1 LARIS
6 SWFSMMPLCTTET
19 PPEMCGCAFLSEG
32 TPCVAQRVW
41 PMPMLPCRPCAE
53 ASFSSSATRPQER
66 RRCMLPLIT
75 ATPAES

>member
-1 LARIS
+1 
-6 SWFSMMPLCTTET
+6 MMPLCTTET
-19 PPEMCGCAFLSEG
+19 PPETCGWAFLSEG

-41 PMPMLPCRPCAE
+41 PMPMLPCSPWSL
-53 ASFSSSATRPQER
+53 ASLASVATRPQLR